1 MRAGPLPYSVPDRVF
16 ARIVVAIDGS
26 KYAERG
32 LDVAIDLA
40 KKYGAEL
47 TVLAVAP
54 VQAVFVSATEPWV
67 PTEVPESET
76 KAYHEVVE
84 HAVQRCRAAGVPS
97 VTGICLEGVITDE
110 IIGHVEKH
118 PVDLLILGS
127 RGMSAAKRLLLGSV
141 SDAVSHHVT
150 CPVLIIRP
158 GPDRPPASS

>member
-1 MRAGPLPYSVPDRVF
+1 MPGALF
-16 ARIVVAIDGS
+16 ARILVAIDGS
-26 KYAERG
+26 KYADRA

-40 KKYGAEL
+40 NHYESEL
-47 TVLAVAP
+47 SVLAVAP

-67 PTEVPESET
+67 PAEVPESET
-76 KAYHEVVE
+76 NAYREVIDQ
-84 HAVQRCRAAGVPS
+84 AVQRCQKAGVRS

-118 PVDLLILGS
+118 PTDLLVLGS

-141 SDAVSHHVT
+141 SDAVSHHVP

-158 GPDRPPASS
+158 RPD

>member
-1 MRAGPLPYSVPDRVF
+1 MPEGLF
-16 ARIVVAIDGS
+16 GRILVAIDGS
-26 KYAERG
+26 KYADRAT
-32 LDVAIDLA
+32 DAAIDLA

-67 PTEVPESET
+67 PAEVPESEN
-76 KAYHEVVE
+76 KAYREVVE
-84 HAVQRCRAAGVPS
+84 QAVRRCQAAGVAA

-118 PVDLLILGS
+118 PTDLLVLGS
-127 RGMSAAKRLLLGSV
+127 RGKSAAKRLLLGSV

-150 CPVLIIRP
+150 CPVLIVRL
-158 GPDRPPASS
+158 GPDRAPPSA

>member
-1 MRAGPLPYSVPDRVF
+1 MRADSHPRIVPDGLF
-16 ARIVVAIDGS
+16 QHILVAIDGS
-26 KYAERG
+26 KYADRA
-32 LDVAIDLA
+32 LDVAIDLTR
-40 KKYGAEL
+40 KYSGEL

-76 KAYHEVVE
+76 KAYHEVVD
-84 HAVQRCRAAGVPS
+84 HAVQRCQAAGVQA
-97 VTGICLEGVITDE
+97 VTGVCLEGVITDE

-118 PVDLLILGS
+118 NVDLLILGS

-158 GPDRPPASS
+158 GPERAAAAP